1 MKDKFFNLFDARFI
15 LAFSFIVLIVIT
27 VLKPFVGGIA
37 GLIYIYLIF
46 ISYKNIKD
54 KNYASQR
61 YIEQISQDFDSV
73 TKQAVFNM
81 PFPMVICDGDGTVL
95 WYNTLFVNLFSSEL
109 MGENIKNILPQII
122 REDINETGYYISFD
136 SKDYIVYKNNVD
148 LSTGS
153 SERKSIQMYFMVD
166 SSDYKKLQRV
176 YIDSKAMILKIEVD
190 NYDEALDSTPDS
202 SRPILIAEIDSI
214 LNSYFDEYQGLLIKS
229 DSDTY
234 IAVLSFQ
241 ALKQI
246 KERRFDLLD
255 DLRELDKGNAI
266 PITLSIGVSS
276 FGKSFSESYQEA
288 DTALDIA
295 LGRGGDQAVVRVD
308 DNYEFFG
315 GRSKAV
321 EKRNKVKARVIGVAL
336 RQLIDATDEVFIM
349 GHANPDMD
357 AIGAAIGVHRAVL
370 NRGKKGYIVFN
381 EINPSIENLMIRL
394 KEEEPEL
401 LKDFLNSEAALG
413 KIKSNSLIIMVDNHR
428 PSMTECPELI
438 AKTNQ
443 IVILDHHR
451 RSKEFVKNPVLTYI
465 EPYASSTCE
474 LVTEMLTYMSENSNL
489 THFEA
494 DALMSGII
502 VDTKNFTF
510 QTGVRTFEAASML
523 RRQGSDMV
531 KVQALFKNDLDTLQ
545 SKAEVVHATKI
556 IDGKIAISKLDRYQ
570 ENSILIAAQAADEL
584 LQINNIEASF
594 VLTHKDNKIHIS
606 GRSRGSFSVQL
617 VLEKIGGGGH
627 LNMAGAQVETDSI
640 EEAEKVLRK
649 ALDEYMK
656 EVENK

>member
-357 AIGAAIGVHRAVL
+357 AIGAAIGIHRAVV

-438 AKTNQ
+438 TKTNQ

-606 GRSRGSFSVQL
+606 GRSRGSFNVQL

-640 EEAEKVLRK
+640 EEAEKILRN

>member
-1 MKDKFFNLFDARFI
+1 MKDKFFNLLDAKFI
-15 LAFSFIVLIVIT
+15 LAFSFIALIIIAI
-27 VLKPFVGGIA
+27 LKPFVGGIA

-46 ISYKNIKD
+46 ISYKKVKD
-54 KNYASQR
+54 KNYASKK

-81 PFPMVICDGDGTVL
+81 PFPMVICDGDGSIL

-122 REDINETGYYISFD
+122 RDDINETGYNIIFD
-136 SKDYIVYKNNVD
+136 SKDYTVYKNNVD
-148 LSTGS
+148 LSTS
-153 SERKSIQMYFMVD
+153 SSQIKSIQMYFMVD
-166 SSDYKKLQRV
+166 SSDYVKLQRV
-176 YIDSKAMILKIEVD
+176 YINSKAIILKIEVD

-214 LNSYFDEYQGLLIKS
+214 LNSYFDEYQGLLIKA

-255 DLRELDKGNAI
+255 DLRELDKGNVI

-336 RQLIDATDEVFIM
+336 RQLIDATDEIFIM

-381 EINPSIENLMIRL
+381 EVNPSIENLMLRL

-401 LKDFLNSEAALG
+401 LKDFLNSEVALG

-428 PSMTECPELI
+428 PSMTECPDLI

-451 RSKEFVKNPVLTYI
+451 RSKEFVDNPVLTYI

-474 LVTEMLTYMSENSNL
+474 LVTEMLTYMSDNSNL

-594 VLTHKDNKIHIS
+594 VLTHKENKIHIS

-640 EEAEKVLRK
+640 EEAEKILRN

-656 EVENK
+656 EVEDK

>member
-357 AIGAAIGVHRAVL
+357 AMGAAIGVHRAVL

-451 RSKEFVKNPVLTYI
+451 RSKEFVDNPVLTYI

-474 LVTEMLTYMSENSNL
+474 LVTEMLTYMSDNSNL

-545 SKAEVVHATKI
+545 SKAEDVHATKI

-627 LNMAGAQVETDSI
+627 LNMAGAQVETNSI
-640 EEAEKVLRK
+640 EEAEKILRN

>member
-594 VLTHKDNKIHIS
+594 VLTHKANKIHIS

>member
-255 DLRELDKGNAI
+255 DLRELDKGNTI

-357 AIGAAIGVHRAVL
+357 AMGAAIGVHRAVL

-438 AKTNQ
+438 TKTNQ

-627 LNMAGAQVETDSI
+627 LNMAGAQVETNSI
-640 EEAEKVLRK
+640 EEAEKILRN

>member
-148 LSTGS
+148 LSTSS

-357 AIGAAIGVHRAVL
+357 AIGAAIGIHRAVV

-428 PSMTECPELI
+428 PSMAECPELI
-438 AKTNQ
+438 TRTNQ

-545 SKAEVVHATKI
+545 SRAEVVHATKI

-606 GRSRGSFSVQL
+606 GRSRGSFNVQL

-640 EEAEKVLRK
+640 EEAEKILRN

-656 EVENK
+656 EVKDK

>member
-357 AIGAAIGVHRAVL
+357 AMGAAIGVHRAVL

-394 KEEEPEL
+394 KKEEPEL

-640 EEAEKVLRK
+640 EEAEKILRK

>member
-357 AIGAAIGVHRAVL
+357 AIGAAIGIHRAVV

-438 AKTNQ
+438 TKTNQ

-606 GRSRGSFSVQL
+606 GRSRGSFNVQL

>member
-474 LVTEMLTYMSENSNL
+474 LVTEMLTYMSDNSNL

-627 LNMAGAQVETDSI
+627 LNMAGAQVETNSI
-640 EEAEKVLRK
+640 EEAEKILRN

>member
-214 LNSYFDEYQGLLIKS
+214 
-229 DSDTY
+229 
-234 IAVLSFQ
+234 
-241 ALKQI
+241 
-246 KERRFDLLD
+246 
-255 DLRELDKGNAI
+255 
-266 PITLSIGVSS
+266 
-276 FGKSFSESYQEA
+276 
-288 DTALDIA
+288 
-295 LGRGGDQAVVRVD
+295 
-308 DNYEFFG
+308 
-315 GRSKAV
+315 
-321 EKRNKVKARVIGVAL
+321 
-336 RQLIDATDEVFIM
+336 
-349 GHANPDMD
+349 
-357 AIGAAIGVHRAVL
+357 
-370 NRGKKGYIVFN
+370 
-381 EINPSIENLMIRL
+381 
-394 KEEEPEL
+394 
-401 LKDFLNSEAALG
+401 
-413 KIKSNSLIIMVDNHR
+413 
-428 PSMTECPELI
+428 
-438 AKTNQ
+438 
-443 IVILDHHR
+443 
-451 RSKEFVKNPVLTYI
+451 
-465 EPYASSTCE
+465 
-474 LVTEMLTYMSENSNL
+474 
-489 THFEA
+489 
-494 DALMSGII
+494 
-502 VDTKNFTF
+502 
-510 QTGVRTFEAASML
+510 
-523 RRQGSDMV
+523 
-531 KVQALFKNDLDTLQ
+531 
-545 SKAEVVHATKI
+545 
-556 IDGKIAISKLDRYQ
+556 
-570 ENSILIAAQAADEL
+570 
-584 LQINNIEASF
+584 
-594 VLTHKDNKIHIS
+594 
-606 GRSRGSFSVQL
+606 
-617 VLEKIGGGGH
+617 
-627 LNMAGAQVETDSI
+627 
-640 EEAEKVLRK
+640 
-649 ALDEYMK
+649 
-656 EVENK
+656 

>member
-394 KEEEPEL
+394 KKEEPEL

-640 EEAEKVLRK
+640 EEAEKILRN

>member
-357 AIGAAIGVHRAVL
+357 AIGAAIGIHRAVV

-451 RSKEFVKNPVLTYI
+451 RSKEFVDNPVLTYI

-474 LVTEMLTYMSENSNL
+474 LVTEMLTYMSDNSNL

-640 EEAEKVLRK
+640 EEAEKILRN